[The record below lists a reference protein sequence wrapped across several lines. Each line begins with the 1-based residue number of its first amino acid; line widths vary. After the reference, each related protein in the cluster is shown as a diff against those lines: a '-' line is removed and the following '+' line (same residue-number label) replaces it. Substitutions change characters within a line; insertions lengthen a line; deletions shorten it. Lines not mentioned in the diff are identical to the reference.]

1 MRHSIIQSVCS
12 LFTTNFCFVQF
23 NSVKYFLSL
32 FLVSC
37 LHDERKIERKT
48 AKKFICFYQQRKR
61 NELRSR
67 RNLLRFLELKL
78 KNKQHLIKACLEL
91 LVQYVNIYHQH
102 QNLHDGGRIRSCR
115 RHYRNVGWWNTVN
128 TLYNEE
134 RFKQAFRIS
143 RNAFHYI
150 LQTVGPAILKED
162 AGVGSISP
170 DERLVITL
178 YNLGR
183 GDYNY
188 TIGEMTGCAESM
200 CRSLP
205 SNCRDFVAR
214 KCCKAIS
221 KTRRGLSSSSYR
233 YRIRVA
239 IQVCFCCN

>member
-1 MRHSIIQSVCS
+1 M
-12 LFTTNFCFVQF
+12 N
-23 NSVKYFLSL
+23 
-32 FLVSC
+32 C

-48 AKKFICFYQQRKR
+48 AKNFICFYQQRKR
-61 NELRSR
+61 NELSSG

-78 KNKQHLIKACLEL
+78 KNKQRLIKACLEL

-143 RNAFHYI
+143 RNTFHYI

-170 DERLVITL
+170 DERLAITL

-188 TIGEMTGCAESM
+188 TNETV
-200 CRSLP
+200 P
-205 SNCRDFVAR
+205 
-214 KCCKAIS
+214 
-221 KTRRGLSSSSYR
+221 
-233 YRIRVA
+233 
-239 IQVCFCCN
+239 